1 MSKNF
6 SIDALL
12 NNPNQEQKTPS
23 MFYINPLFQTFL
35 NQLQQEQI
43 KSSKLY
49 LNILFYLLIFLF

>member
-12 NNPNQEQKTPS
+12 NNTNQEQKTPS
-23 MFYINPLFQTFL
+23 MFYINPLFQNFL

-43 KSSKLY
+43 KSSK
-49 LNILFYLLIFLF
+49 

>member
-43 KSSKLY
+43 KSSKF
-49 LNILFYLLIFLF
+49 IL

>member
-1 MSKNF
+1 
-6 SIDALL
+6 
-12 NNPNQEQKTPS
+12 